1 MGSNHPTSLAA
12 RLRSVSSPEEAGVV
26 LTEAGQSRNEVVAA
40 LAAELRN
47 AVRAREVLLASVAHD
62 LRNPLNTFA
71 MSAGLLRDDIE
82 GPDFDRTRALNL
94 LARMDRASMRM
105 QALIEELLE
114 ASRVEAGAIEL
125 TCRAEAAGAI
135 VRAVIA
141 KGHHLAADK
150 GATLEEGEI
159 LDEIA
164 LHVDRTR
171 ATEALLKLIAVALK
185 SAGEGGT
192 IRLGVEKLDQQPGFT
207 VCAVPPRGPPTTA
220 LDEGRGGLALLI
232 ARGLFAAMGGRIAIE
247 TTAGGARTVVTFES
261 GAKAAGQAPTRS

>member
-12 RLRSVSSPEEAGVV
+12 RLRSVSSPEEAGAV
-26 LTEAGQSRNEVVAA
+26 LTEAGPSRNEVVAA

-94 LARMDRASMRM
+94 LARMDRASVRM
-105 QALIEELLE
+105 QTLIEELLE

-125 TCRAEAAGAI
+125 TCRAESAGAI
-135 VRAVIA
+135 VRAAIA
-141 KGHHLAADK
+141 KGNQLAADK
-150 GATLEEGEI
+150 GATLEEGAI
-159 LDEIA
+159 VDEIS
-164 LHVDRTR
+164 LRVDKTR
-171 ATEALLKLIAVALK
+171 AVEALLKLVAVALK
-185 SAGEGGT
+185 SSGEGGR
-192 IRLGVEKLDQQPGFT
+192 IRLGAEKLDQRPGFT
-207 VCAVPPRGPPTTA
+207 VCAVPQRGPPTTA
-220 LDEGRGGLALLI
+220 HDEARGGLALLI

-247 TTAGGARTVVTFES
+247 TTASDARTVVTFDDDTK
-261 GAKAAGQAPTRS
+261 GAAQTPTRS